1 MGDRPWQ
8 QQLQQPHDQQASCA
22 ATAGMIQASATSSSI
37 HGNNIIRKDPGGG
50 YDMAEL
56 DHIFLYLN
64 SQDQASSAIQE
75 QPQTLNIF
83 PSQPMHAGEPSP
95 KGSMA
100 TNSAQSNALAA
111 AGSSKR
117 PPAAGQPSRLNP
129 ADQPSSSGKNGKAAA
144 VVKKEGGGK
153 QHCGATS
160 TAASEHEGPKTPD
173 AKTLRRLAQNREAAR
188 KSRLRKKAYI
198 QNLETSRIRLS
209 QLEQELMQRSRT
221 QGAILGGGA
230 FSAGIGGQ
238 SPEAAWFDGEYAR
251 WVESHERMMAHLRAA
266 VEEQQHGGATASEEQ
281 LRQLVDAA
289 VAHHGVLVE
298 LKAAVASA
306 DVFHLV
312 SGTWLPAAERC
323 FLWIG
328 GFRPSELI
336 KMVAR
341 HAEPL
346 TEQQAAG
353 VYGMQQSARE
363 REEALDHDLQ
373 ATHRALSDTVSSD
386 ALLQQLPLC
395 PSGAAYSD
403 IAMAHLS
410 LAIANLTSLEAF
422 VKQADALRLQTLY
435 KLPQILTARQ
445 SARCFLAIA
454 DHSHRLRA
462 LTSLWLSRPRH
473 PDQPTPPPPP
483 AARLH
488 P

>member
-1 MGDRPWQ
+1 
-8 QQLQQPHDQQASCA
+8 
-22 ATAGMIQASATSSSI
+22 MIQLLVHVWMHA
-37 HGNNIIRKDPGGG
+37 
-50 YDMAEL
+50 AE
-56 DHIFLYLN
+56 
-64 SQDQASSAIQE
+64 
-75 QPQTLNIF
+75 TLNIF
-83 PSQPMHAGEPSP
+83 PSQPMHAVETSQR
-95 KGSMA
+95 GSMA
-100 TNSAQSNALAA
+100 TNSAA

-117 PPAAGQPSRLNP
+117 PPPAGQPSSRLTP
-129 ADQPSSSGKNGKAAA
+129 AEPPDAASGKDGKAA
-144 VVKKEGGGK
+144 VVTRGGSGGK
-153 QHCGATS
+153 QHGGATS
-160 TAASEHEGPKTPD
+160 ASEHEGPKTPD

-209 QLEQELMQRSRT
+209 QLEQELVQRSRTT

-230 FSAGIGGQ
+230 FSASIGGPT
-238 SPEAAWFDGEYAR
+238 PEAAWFDGEYAR

-266 VEEQQHGGATASEEQ
+266 LVEEEEEQQQQQQYAAAAEGQ
-281 LRQLVDAA
+281 LPQLVEAA

-328 GFRPSELI
+328 GFRPSDLI

-346 TEQQAAG
+346 TEQQAGG
-353 VYGMQQSARE
+353 VYGLQQSARE
-363 REEALDHDLQ
+363 REEALDRDLQ
-373 ATHRALSDTVSSD
+373 STHRALSAAASSD
-386 ALLQQLPLC
+386 ALQPLC
-395 PSGAAYSD
+395 PSAAGAGAAYSD
-403 IAMAHLS
+403 VAMAHVS

-422 VKQADALRLQTLY
+422 VRQADALRLQTLHR
-435 KLPQILTARQ
+435 LPQILTARQ

-473 PDQPTPPPPP
+473 HDQPP
-483 AARLH
+483 APAGLTQIH

>member
-8 QQLQQPHDQQASCA
+8 QLQPHEQASCSV
-22 ATAGMIQASATSSSI
+22 AGMIQASAATTSSI
-37 HGNNIIRKDPGGG
+37 HGNNIIRKDPGG

-64 SQDQASSAIQE
+64 SQDQAASAIQE

-83 PSQPMHAGEPSP
+83 PSQPMHAVEPSP

-100 TNSAQSNALAA
+100 TNSAAAAANAPA

-117 PPAAGQPSRLNP
+117 PPGEPPAA
-129 ADQPSSSGKNGKAAA
+129 SGKDRKAA
-144 VVKKEGGGK
+144 VVKKEGGGGGK
-153 QHCGATS
+153 QHGGATS
-160 TAASEHEGPKTPD
+160 TSEHEGPKTPD

-230 FSAGIGGQ
+230 FSAGVVGGLT
-238 SPEAAWFDGEYAR
+238 PEAAWFDGEYAR

-266 VEEQQHGGATASEEQ
+266 VEEEQQHTAPPAAEGQ
-281 LRQLVDAA
+281 LRQLVEAA
-289 VAHHGVLVE
+289 VAHHGLLVE

-328 GFRPSELI
+328 GFRPSDLI
-336 KMVAR
+336 KIVAR

-346 TEQQAAG
+346 TEQQAGG
-353 VYGMQQSARE
+353 VYGLQQSARE
-363 REEALDHDLQ
+363 REEALDRDLQ
-373 ATHRALSDTVSSD
+373 ATQRALSDAVSSD
-386 ALLQQLPLC
+386 ALQPLC
-395 PSGAAYSD
+395 PSAVAGASAYSD
-403 IAMAHLS
+403 VAMVQVS
-410 LAIANLTSLEAF
+410 LAVANLTSLEAF
-422 VKQADALRLQTLY
+422 VRQADALRLQTLHG
-435 KLPQILTARQ
+435 LPQILTARQ

-473 PDQPTPPPPP
+473 HDQPPPP
-483 AARLH
+483 AAGLARIH